1 VSAFVATGVEPIAGT
16 TLFLHAGQILA
27 GVETRSVHTIVGS
40 CVAICLFDAH
50 GRHFGINHYLL
61 PTMPRTG
68 AAAGRALS
76 YGDIA
81 VPELLARMRD
91 HGSVAGSL
99 EAKVFGGAKLV
110 GDALTVPLGLR
121 NVELAFDLLRAAGI
135 PIVAHDVGGS
145 RGRKLLLNPRDGSV
159 LVKLL

>member
-1 VSAFVATGVEPIAGT
+1 MSALVATGVESTAGT

-27 GVETRSVHTIVGS
+27 GVESRSVHTIVGS
-40 CVAICLFDAH
+40 CVAICLFAPA
-50 GRHFGINHYLL
+50 GRQFGINHFLL
-61 PTMPRTG
+61 PSMPSTG

-81 VPELLARMRD
+81 IPELLARMRSL
-91 HGSVAGSL
+91 GCAPGSL

-110 GDALTVPLGLR
+110 GDALSIPLGLR
-121 NVELAFDLLRAAGI
+121 NAELAFDLLRAAAI
-135 PIVAHDVGGS
+135 PVVAHDVGGA
-145 RGRKLLLNPRDGSV
+145 RGRKLVLDPRDGSV